1 MKAEADQSAKIT
13 NAAAGT
19 GPVERET
26 APAFVTQD
34 LPDDIS
40 EEAALLMG
48 GEPAL
53 RGEPA
58 SDRKSSA
65 GAGVAFPG
73 RPSTV
78 SAPSSG
84 RTFSGRLLVG
94 INSLSRGL
102 SLDERLGRII
112 LSGVLAVLLWF
123 YVTGLENPAQLT
135 SFRGLTVEMR
145 GMEANLKAINT
156 VPPVTVDVSF
166 QAPQNVLS
174 TLESND
180 IRPYVNLSGLGGG
193 VHRVLVQVDFRG
205 GIENSL
211 SNLSVTPADIQ
222 VQLEVQATR
231 SFTVEAS
238 IVGTPAFGYEL
249 EQAQIDPGVVSVSG
263 SESAIERIVSVIA
276 TVDVADKVTTQ
287 RGLRSPVALDA
298 NGQEIAGLIFAPA
311 TVQVIVPIKGSLSNR
326 LVPVRVPI
334 LDNPAPG
341 YSVDDIKIEPTNVTL
356 CCAPN
361 NILEEVDSVSTNPVS
376 IAGITGSIVTTTTLI
391 LPAGVEL
398 YPGQSNTVT
407 VTVSVQTFDTTWQI
421 SVSPVLQGLP
431 EGFAAVVSPT
441 SIDLTLSGT
450 FAQFQALTPADVSA
464 TIDVTPLDAG
474 TYEITPVINI
484 PADITLVSVNP
495 PNVTL
500 SIIAPTPVP
509 PTPTSTPTT
518 EPTPLPTFTA
528 VEPTA
533 TETEVVL
540 PTATATA
547 TEIAN
552 TPTTTVEATPTPSET
567 VPVETPTETATSE
580 AATATP
586 TDTGTPEPTPATPEP
601 TPLDTQEI
609 VTPTPGVP
617 SEIE

>member
-1 MKAEADQSAKIT
+1 MKAEAEQSAQIT
-13 NAAAGT
+13 NAQAGT
-19 GPVERET
+19 GPAERES
-26 APAFVTQD
+26 APAYVTHEV
-34 LPDDIS
+34 PNDIS
-40 EEAALLMG
+40 EEAAILMG

-53 RGEPA
+53 RGDPA
-58 SDRKSSA
+58 AERKLNAAPFSA
-65 GAGVAFPG
+65 RASTAAPPTGRSILEQLLEGMNRVA
-73 RPSTV
+73 RS
-78 SAPSSG
+78 
-84 RTFSGRLLVG
+84 
-94 INSLSRGL
+94 L

-145 GMEANLKAINT
+145 GIEANLKAINT
-156 VPPVTVDVSF
+156 LPPVTADVSF

-180 IRPYVNLSGLGGG
+180 IQPYINVSGLGAG
-193 VHRVLVQVDFRG
+193 VHRVPVQVDFSG

-211 SNLSVTPADIQ
+211 SNLSITPADVQ

-238 IVGTPAFGYEL
+238 IIGTPAFGYEL
-249 EQAQIDPGVVSVSG
+249 EQAQVEPGVVSVNG
-263 SESAIERIVSVIA
+263 SESAIERIVSVVA

-287 RGLRSPVALDA
+287 RGLRSPIALDEA
-298 NGQEIAGLIFAPA
+298 GQEIVGLMFTPA

-334 LDNPAPG
+334 QDNPAPG
-341 YSVDDIKIEPTNVTL
+341 YSVNDIKIEPTNVTL

-361 NILEEVDSVSTNPVS
+361 NILEEVDSVSTNPIS
-376 IAGITGSIVTTTTLI
+376 IAGITESIVTTATLI

-398 YPGQSNTVT
+398 YLGQSNTVT
-407 VTVSVQTFDTTWQI
+407 VTVSVETFDTTWQI
-421 SVSPVLQGLP
+421 SVSPVLEGLP
-431 EGFAAVVSPT
+431 DGFAAVVSPT
-441 SIDLTLSGT
+441 SIDVTLSGT

-464 TIDVTPLDAG
+464 IIDVAPLDAG

-484 PADITLVSVNP
+484 PGDITLVSVNP

-509 PTPTSTPTT
+509 PTPSSTPTT

-528 VEPTA
+528 VVAPTTTA
-533 TETEVVL
+533 TEVVL
-540 PTATATA
+540 PTATPTVVP
-547 TEIAN
+547 N
-552 TPTTTVEATPTPSET
+552 TPTTTVEVTPPASET
-567 VPVETPTETATSE
+567 PPVETPTATVTPE
-580 AATATP
+580 PATATP
-586 TDTGTPEPTPATPEP
+586 TDTSTPEPTITVPEP